1 MRSSVFCPCK
11 ETLLRQVRGIC
22 VLFLACFFLCSCGES
37 QRKRKERTLYISPG
51 TRITTLDPALAAD
64 TESQYMVTAFYDTP
78 LQYAYKKRPYTLECS
93 MLESM
98 PRLSRDAR
106 VYHCTLRNDLYFQE
120 AKCFPDRKSRKVTA
134 QDVVYSILRLADP
147 RVRSTGY
154 WLIRGKIR
162 GLETFRRLAGKAPK
176 GDQKVYDK
184 GCEGLRILSDR
195 SFEIHLTER
204 DPNFLYCLAMPY
216 FAVISRKAVEYY
228 GVDSFADHPHG
239 SGPFILQE
247 YTRDYVIRAK
257 AYREFRKEYYPEAE
271 DPADRKRPLPLLDSM
286 VCYLVKQPLASWLMF
301 LRGELDSCAL
311 DGENLQA
318 LTDKNGR
325 LAPALHSRKIR
336 LGRNPQFQINY
347 LGFHFANPVLGKNRF
362 LRQAISCAVDKEL
375 RKELTNGK
383 LLPVYG
389 PLPPGI
395 DGYEESYRG
404 PFGVKDLGKARS
416 LMRKAGYPD
425 GIDPATGKSLVLEF
439 DQAGS
444 GSFHRQNA
452 ELLANDLKQIGI
464 TLKASFHNRAR
475 FFQKLSGGQSMLFRL
490 SWTGDYPDAE
500 NFFQLFYGPNSNSC
514 NRVGYQNPDFDRLY
528 EKLRFM
534 VPSPERTALCRKMI
548 RILTQECPWVF
559 ESQAVSYML
568 LHDWITNS
576 LAHDFGFH
584 RWKYLSVDP
593 EKRFLQRK
601 KFSPLRLDELSR

>member
-1 MRSSVFCPCK
+1 MKSNSFCLCK
-11 ETLLRQVRGIC
+11 KTFLRKSRGIWS
-22 VLFLACFFLCSCGES
+22 LLLACFLLCSCGES
-37 QRKRKERTLYISPG
+37 QRAEKKRTLYISPG

-78 LQYAYKKRPYTLECS
+78 LQYDYKKRPYVLQCS

-98 PRLSRDAR
+98 PVLSEDAL
-106 VYHCTLRNDLYFQE
+106 VYTCTLRPDLYFQE
-120 AKCFPDRKSRKVTA
+120 ADCFPDRESRKVTA
-134 QDVVYSILRLADP
+134 RDAVYSILRLADP

-154 WLIRGKIR
+154 WLIRGKIKD
-162 GLETFRRLAGKAPK
+162 LDSFRALAGKAPK
-176 GDQKVYDK
+176 GDRKVYDT

-195 SFEIHLTER
+195 SFEIRLTER

-216 FAVISRKAVEYY
+216 FAVVSRKAAEYY
-228 GVDSFADHPHG
+228 GEDSLGSTPRG

-247 YTRDYVIRAK
+247 YSRDYVIRAG
-257 AYREFRKEYYPEAE
+257 AYREFREEYYPDAE
-271 DPADRKRPLPLLDSM
+271 DPADRKRKLPLLDSI

-301 LRGELDSCAL
+301 LRGELDYCAL
-311 DGENLQA
+311 DGENLQT
-318 LTDKNGR
+318 LTDKEGN
-325 LAPALHSRKIR
+325 LASGLQSRKIR

-347 LGFHFANPVLGKNRF
+347 IGFHFSNPLLGKNRF

-395 DGYEESYRG
+395 AGYEESYRG
-404 PFGVKDLGKARS
+404 PFGVKDLEKARF
-416 LMRKAGYPD
+416 LMQKAGYPG
-425 GIDPATGKSLVLEF
+425 GIDPVTGKSLVLEL

-444 GSFHRQNA
+444 GTFHRQHA
-452 ELLANDLKQIGI
+452 ELLANDLQQIGI

-475 FFQKLSGGQSMLFRL
+475 FFQKLASGQSMLFRL

-500 NFFQLFYGPNSNSC
+500 NFFQLFYGPNSSSC
-514 NRVGYQNPDFDRLY
+514 NRVGYQNPEFDRLY
-528 EKLRFM
+528 EKIRFM
-534 VPSPERTALCRKMI
+534 PPSPERIGLCRKMV
-548 RILTQECPWVF
+548 RLLTEESPWVF
-559 ESQAVSYML
+559 ESQAVSYTL
-568 LHDWITNS
+568 LHEWLTNC

-593 EKRFLQRK
+593 EKRFLRRK
-601 KFSPLRLDELSR
+601 NFSALRLNELSR